1 MKTADLKKRIVQLE
15 SELKQA
21 NRISYIHQTNS
32 LYCSDG
38 ELHICYGLEDENE
51 VVYNVNSLF
60 EDLPFI
66 INQVCKE
73 QKKEQA
79 AYLTRIKDELE
90 EL

>member
-1 MKTADLKKRIVQLE
+1 MKTADLKERIVQLE

-21 NRISYIHQTNS
+21 NRITYIHQSHS

-38 ELHICYGLEDENE
+38 ELHICYGLEDEKE

>member
-1 MKTADLKKRIVQLE
+1 M
-15 SELKQA
+15 
-21 NRISYIHQTNS
+21 
-32 LYCSDG
+32 
-38 ELHICYGLEDENE
+38 HICYGYGAEDERE
-51 VVYNVNSLF
+51 LVYSVNSLF

-79 AYLTRIKDELE
+79 ENLKRIKDELK

>member
-1 MKTADLKKRIVQLE
+1 MKTADLKERIVQLE

-21 NRISYIHQTNS
+21 NRITYIHQSHS

-38 ELHICYGLEDENE
+38 ELHICYGLEDEKE

-79 AYLTRIKDELE
+79 GNLARIKDELE

>member
-1 MKTADLKKRIVQLE
+1 MKTADLEERIVQLE
-15 SELKQA
+15 AELKEA

-32 LYCSDG
+32 LYCSNG

-51 VVYNVNSLF
+51 LVFNVNSLF

-73 QKKEQA
+73 QKKEQSA
-79 AYLTRIKDELE
+79 ILDRIKQELE
-90 EL
+90 DL